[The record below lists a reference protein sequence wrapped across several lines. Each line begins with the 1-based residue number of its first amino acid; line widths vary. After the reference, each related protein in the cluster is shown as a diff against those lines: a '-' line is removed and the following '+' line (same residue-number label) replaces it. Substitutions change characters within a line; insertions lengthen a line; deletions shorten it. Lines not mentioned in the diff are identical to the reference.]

1 MKENKI
7 KKISIIG
14 AGRLGFSIAK
24 GLIKSKQYKSSDIIL
39 NRRNVELLKESN
51 SYGFQIESNQQSA
64 IEKSDLIILSIRP
77 KDLKSFFKNNSININ
92 SSQILASTIAGVSIE
107 DIEKE
112 YLIANKQIEFSI
124 FRVMPNIAVELCE
137 SMTCISMKNNSDN
150 NDYQRD
156 LMNRMNLLNIFS
168 KLGMAKVIDEELI
181 GAATALCGSGLAF
194 FLRSIRAAAHGG
206 TEIGFHADEALE
218 LAAQTAKGAASLV
231 NDSND
236 HPELQIDK
244 VTTPKGITISGLNEM
259 DHSGFSSAMIHAIV
273 KSAEKLNKIK

>member
-1 MKENKI
+1 VKENKI
-7 KKISIIG
+7 NKISIIG

-24 GLIKSKQYKSSDIIL
+24 GLIKSKQYQPSDIIL

-51 SYGFQIESNQQSA
+51 SFGFQIEVNQQSA
-64 IEKSDLIILSIRP
+64 IQKSDLIILSIGP
-77 KDLKSFFKNNSININ
+77 KDLKSFFKDNSIEIN
-92 SSQILASTIAGVSIE
+92 SSQVLASTIAGVSID

-112 YLIANKQIEFSI
+112 YLIANKSIEFSI

-137 SMTCISMKNNSDN
+137 SMTCLSMKNSSDN

-156 LMNRMNLLNIFS
+156 LMNRKNVLNIFS
-168 KLGMAKVIDEELI
+168 KLGMVKVIEEELI

-206 TEIGFHADEALE
+206 TEIGFHADEALA